1 MRIFLTG
8 YMASGKT
15 TLGKAYAK
23 ACGLSFID
31 LDWYIEERMHS
42 TIRDIFA
49 TRGEDGF
56 RQLERKMLLEVAE
69 FENVIV
75 ACGGGTPCFFDNM
88 EFMNSCGVTVFLDT
102 ASEVL
107 FRRLKQAAANRPLVA
122 GKSDDELK
130 QTIADGLE
138 HRMPF
143 YSQAAIRLDGSRLES
158 RSQID
163 ETVEELR
170 KLIINIDN

>member
-15 TLGKAYAK
+15 TLGKAYAR

-102 ASEVL
+102 AS
-107 FRRLKQAAANRPLVA
+107 PLVA

>member
-1 MRIFLTG
+1 
-8 YMASGKT
+8 
-15 TLGKAYAK
+15 
-23 ACGLSFID
+23 
-31 LDWYIEERMHS
+31 
-42 TIRDIFA
+42 
-49 TRGEDGF
+49 
-56 RQLERKMLLEVAE
+56 
-69 FENVIV
+69 
-75 ACGGGTPCFFDNM
+75 
-88 EFMNSCGVTVFLDT
+88 MNSCGVTVFLDT
-102 ASEVL
+102 ASDVL

-143 YSQAAIRLDGSRLES
+143 YLQAAISLDGSRLES

>member
-15 TLGKAYAK
+15 TLGKAYAR

-88 EFMNSCGVTVFLDT
+88 EFMN
-102 ASEVL
+102 A
-107 FRRLKQAAANRPLVA
+107 A
-122 GKSDDELK
+122 GKTVYLQVSVDELAARLETCRHTRPVLK
-130 QTIADGLE
+130 NRTGEELKNFIAESLQK
-138 HRMPF
+138 RLPF
-143 YSQAAIRLDGSRLES
+143 YEKAQMIFPA
-158 RSQID
+158 
-163 ETVEELR
+163 ETMLTYEDIGKIVDDLKV
-170 KLIINIDN
+170 KLGI

>member
-42 TIRDIFA
+42 SIRDIFA
-49 TRGEDGF
+49 MRGEDGF
-56 RQLERKMLLEVAE
+56 RQIERNMLLEVSE
-69 FENVIV
+69 FENVVV

-88 EFMNSCGVTVFLDT
+88 EIMNSRGITVFLD
-102 ASEVL
+102 ASQDVL
-107 FRRLKQAAANRPLVA
+107 FCRLKQAAANRPLVA
-122 GKSDDELK
+122 GKSDDELR
-130 QTIADGLE
+130 QTIAEGLE
-138 HRMPF
+138 RRMSF
-143 YSQAAIRLDGSRLES
+143 YSKAVIKLDGSRLES
-158 RSQID
+158 RVQIE
-163 ETVEELR
+163 ETVEILR
-170 KLIINIDN
+170 NLINKITD

>member
-42 TIRDIFA
+42 SIRDIFA

-102 ASEVL
+102 ASDVL

-143 YSQAAIRLDGSRLES
+143 YLQAAIRLDGSRLES